1 MFKVKLEK
9 VLRFIEPFLLAAALW
24 YGAVEVD
31 NCGYQ
36 NVSLVMSVLSFIY
49 EFIAAYYFVEIFL
62 RDEEEQYD
70 KVQA

>member
-9 VLRFIEPFLLAAALW
+9 VFRFIEPFLLAGALT

-36 NVSLVMSVLSFIY
+36 DVSLVMSVLSFVY
-49 EFIAAYYFVEIFL
+49 EFIAAYYFVEIFKK
-62 RDEEEQYD
+62 E
-70 KVQA
+70 